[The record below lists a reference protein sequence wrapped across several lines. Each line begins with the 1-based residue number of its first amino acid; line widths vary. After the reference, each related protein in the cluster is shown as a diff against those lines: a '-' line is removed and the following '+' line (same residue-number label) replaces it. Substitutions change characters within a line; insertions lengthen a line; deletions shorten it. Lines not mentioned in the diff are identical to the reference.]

1 MVPRLRG
8 KTHLITAPLAL
19 FMGGTLIFQS
29 EGALAKMSVGI
40 FTLSAVN
47 LFGVSALYHVG
58 KWTPAVKQWLRR
70 LDHSNIYVLIAGTYT
85 PVALLLLTEEKR
97 QVLLILIWSAAAV
110 GVVLSTLWI
119 NAPRFVSVAVYLAM
133 GWASLAYLGDI
144 LTAGGAL
151 VLTFIALGGI
161 CYSVG
166 AVVYAKKRPNLS
178 PAWFGFHELFH
189 AFTILGFLFHFSA
202 IVFIAR

>member
-1 MVPRLRG
+1 
-8 KTHLITAPLAL
+8 
-19 FMGGTLIFQS
+19 MGGTLIFQS

-97 QVLLILIWSAAAV
+97 QVLLILIWSAAVV

-151 VLTFIALGGI
+151 VLTLIALGGI

-189 AFTILGFLFHFSA
+189 AFTILGFLSHFSA
-202 IVFIAR
+202 IAFIAR